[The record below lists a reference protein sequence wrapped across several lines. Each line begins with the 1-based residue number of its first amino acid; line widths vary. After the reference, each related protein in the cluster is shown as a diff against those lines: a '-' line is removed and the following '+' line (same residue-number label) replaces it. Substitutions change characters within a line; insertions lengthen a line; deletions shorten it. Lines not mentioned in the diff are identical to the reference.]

1 MTTHRPNIIMH
12 KSNTIKRKGYLIDN
26 RIYLFLAWIMFS
38 SCQDNYRNCLDLEYG
53 TEYIK
58 ITGVS
63 ESDKNYFKYFCKKTN
78 VFGIKIYATENVD
91 NDKILHAASILAEYL
106 DNDEDGIIDNQRIV
120 DKLIEKKA
128 WILMAE
134 DESESRAAIRFP
146 IGNRFFLELY
156 EEEVSIINGSPR
168 FDASL
173 EEILHLITQ
182 YGYAEVYTN
191 KFGENKNSEI
201 AKAMDEA
208 RGGYFK
214 NVPNSYPSTA
224 WYTYDDK
231 TCNYSCQI
239 TEYTYWALTSI
250 LGAQEFPGRLEE
262 IQNEWKL
269 NTKEKVKNNDSQAY
283 RLLTDSEFKFPTY
296 LPDGKYR

>member
-1 MTTHRPNIIMH
+1 MH
-12 KSNTIKRKGYLIDN
+12 KSNTIKRKGYLIN
-26 RIYLFLAWIMFS
+26 SRIYLFLAWIMFS

-53 TEYIK
+53 TEYIQ
-58 ITGVS
+58 ITGVG
-63 ESDKNYFKYFCKKTN
+63 ESDKNYFKYFCKKTD
-78 VFGIKIYATENVD
+78 VFGIKVYATENVD

-156 EEEVSIINGSPR
+156 EDEVSIINGAPR

-182 YGYAEVYTN
+182 YGYAEVYPN

-214 NVPNSYPSTA
+214 NVPNSYPSSA